1 MPADS
6 SLQRRAFLKSAIQ
19 LGAFAAIVPSARSL
33 ATTRAAVAVPASSR
47 PTLQLNVSD
56 FGAKG
61 DGTALDTAALQ
72 SALDRC
78 NVLGGGEVL
87 LPVGRYR
94 TGSLALHSNV
104 TLRLDSGAVIVG
116 SPDLS
121 HYTVAQVR
129 WEGKWI
135 PGYTALLHALDA
147 RNVAIV
153 GSGSIEGNPA
163 VGGRPTA
170 ANPLRRPALIEFIG
184 CDGVHLE
191 GFSTSYQHM
200 WSIHP
205 TYCDN
210 VVIRGLTIRST
221 ESNGDGIDVDSCR
234 HVLIDSCDI
243 ATGDDCI
250 SLKSGRGE
258 EAHMLNRPT
267 EDVRITNCTL
277 EGRGYACIGIGSE
290 TSGGIRNA
298 VIEHCR
304 VRSVYKY
311 AIYIKS
317 RIGRGAFVENITL
330 RDMEASNMRMGFLC
344 INQTGSGLRDQFPV
358 LGIAGIPLF
367 RNFCFENIRL
377 HDAPV
382 AAKITQI
389 DPRKMLDGLVLD
401 GISGTCSKGISIANA
416 RHVDVRNLSLTGYT
430 GPLLTIANV
439 QGRGLKDAQTTTAPS
454 GPAVVEAP
462 AVPYHLH

>member
-1 MPADS
+1 MES
-6 SLQRRAFLKSAIQ
+6 NHGVQRRTFLKLAVQ
-19 LGAFAAIVPSARSL
+19 LGAFAAAAPSTRGFAFPRA
-33 ATTRAAVAVPASSR
+33 ATTAQTVAR
-47 PTLQLNVSD
+47 PGLQLDVRD
-56 FGAKG
+56 FNARG
-61 DGTALDTAALQ
+61 DGVTLDTAALQ

-87 LPVGRYR
+87 IPAGRYL
-94 TGSLALHSNV
+94 TGSLALRSDV
-104 TLRLDSGAVIVG
+104 TLRLDKGAAIVG
-116 SPDLS
+116 SPNLDD
-121 HYTVAQVR
+121 YAVAQVR

-147 RNVAIV
+147 HNVQVI
-153 GSGSIEGNPA
+153 GSGQVVGNPE

-170 ANPLRRPALIEFIG
+170 RNRLRRPALIEFIG
-184 CDGVHLE
+184 CDGVRLE
-191 GFSTSYQHM
+191 GLSTSYQHM

-205 TYCDN
+205 TLCDN

-221 ESNGDGIDVDSCR
+221 GGNGDGIDVDSCR
-234 HVLIDSCDI
+234 NTLIDSCDI

-258 EAHMLNRPT
+258 EAHVLNRPT
-267 EDVRITNCTL
+267 EDVHIVNCTL

-330 RDMEASNMRMGFLC
+330 RDIEAANMRMGFLR
-344 INQTGSGLRDQFPV
+344 INQTGSGLRDQDPV
-358 LGIAGIPLF
+358 PGIAGIPLF
-367 RNFCFENIRL
+367 RNFRFEDIHL
-377 HDAPV
+377 QGAPV
-382 AAKITQI
+382 AAKITEI
-389 DPRKMLDGLVLD
+389 DAEKLLDGLVLD
-401 GISGTCSKGISIANA
+401 GITGTCSRGISIANA
-416 RHVDVRNLSLTGYT
+416 RHVDIRNLSLTGYT
-430 GPLLTIANV
+430 GPLLSIANV
-439 QGRGLKDAQTTTAPS
+439 QGKGLKDAQVTTAPAVPS
-454 GPAVVEAP
+454 VVEAP
-462 AVPYHLH
+462 VIPYHLH